1 MTPEPTT
8 DCRDQLT
15 DRPTLHQFFAPYGA
29 GLRVATLLVHIAD
42 GTPTLGGTI
51 GDKAEVTN
59 HECQQWWHELG
70 SVVQGET
77 VRTRREST
85 QPLGGEGGRG
95 GAKTNLF
102 NLSRGGKIRER
113 DLNVIWLI

>member
-1 MTPEPTT
+1 M
-8 DCRDQLT
+8 
-15 DRPTLHQFFAPYGA
+15 
-29 GLRVATLLVHIAD
+29 VHIAD

-95 GAKTNLF
+95 REGGLARRAEIELPE
-102 NLSRGGKIRER
+102 RGGPPPYMVRQGEC
-113 DLNVIWLI
+113 

>member
-1 MTPEPTT
+1 M
-8 DCRDQLT
+8 
-15 DRPTLHQFFAPYGA
+15 
-29 GLRVATLLVHIAD
+29 
-42 GTPTLGGTI
+42 
-51 GDKAEVTN
+51 TN

-102 NLSRGGKIRER
+102 NLSRGGKIGKGLECN
-113 DLNVIWLI
+113 LANLVGEKMV

>member
-1 MTPEPTT
+1 MQRPPHQPT
-8 DCRDQLT
+8 DCTNVAAAPAGAL
-15 DRPTLHQFFAPYGA
+15 FAPSA
-29 GLRVATLLVHIAD
+29 LVATLLVHIAD
-42 GTPTLGGTI
+42 GTSLGGTI

>member
-1 MTPEPTT
+1 MVSPEPTT
-8 DCRDQLT
+8 DCRYQLT

-29 GLRVATLLVHIAD
+29 GVRD
-42 GTPTLGGTI
+42 SLGGTI

-85 QPLGGEGGRG
+85 QPLGREGGRG

-102 NLSRGGKIRER
+102 NLGRGGKIREK